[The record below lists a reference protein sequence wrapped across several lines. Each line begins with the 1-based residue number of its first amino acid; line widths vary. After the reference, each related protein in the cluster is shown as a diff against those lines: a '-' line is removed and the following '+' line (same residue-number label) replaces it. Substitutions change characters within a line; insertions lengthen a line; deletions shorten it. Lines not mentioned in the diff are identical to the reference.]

1 MDLGLD
7 ATPKM
12 TAEERSLQRLH
23 HIQCLFFMGVKK
35 DANCNP
41 TLILPVRSVEGE
53 LIHKAGSKAAQNS
66 TYREGIDNTMTRI
79 YNESTHF
86 LGDGADLH
94 STSFTDLQV
103 SHIEQ

>member
-53 LIHKAGSKAAQNS
+53 LIHKAGSKATQNS
-66 TYREGIDNTMTRI
+66 AYRECIDNTMTRI
-79 YNESTHF
+79 YSNLTHF
-86 LGDGADLH
+86 LGH
-94 STSFTDLQV
+94 TTDPTLIV
-103 SHIEQ
+103 SQTYR